1 MRRPAVFAILMA
13 AAACLGPAPLAAGE
27 DAVLREGLVLKL
39 PRSFQRSVLAV
50 DPVEAA
56 LAAGVWRAPRLGD
69 KIVFAASEA
78 AAWEALRA
86 DDKGWFEGLADA
98 YVYLRV
104 TSRGERTVL
113 LDGQGDAY
121 VFVNGEPRM
130 GAKYAV
136 KDVYESWEPRFDY
149 GQIPVR
155 LRKGD
160 NHFLFR
166 CNRGR
171 LKAVLSDP
179 PAPLLF
185 NGRDVTLPDALTGEP
200 FEAWGAVVVM
210 NASGETRRGLTVTA
224 AGPGLETVAT
234 AIGDL
239 SPYRVRKVAFRM
251 KGEAPSEAGK
261 TSVIL
266 TLGSA
271 GAGPAAAPSLELPLE
286 RKTPRQNHRRTFL
299 SSIDGSV
306 QYYAVNPAQAP
317 GDGAKPGLV
326 LSVHGAS
333 VEAIN
338 QSGAYAAKSWTSV
351 VAPTNRRPYGFDWED
366 WGRLDALEAMD
377 DYRARYPVDENR
389 IYLTG
394 HSMGGH
400 GAWILGVLFPDRFAA
415 VGPSAGWIS
424 FKTYA
429 SRQKEEGR
437 SAAEKIASRPLLQGD
452 TQALAGNLSGLG
464 VYILHGDQDES
475 VPVAQARQ
483 MAETLAGFHKDFVY
497 HEEKGAGHWWDKS
510 DEPGT
515 DCVDWAPLFDF
526 FARHA
531 RPPAGT
537 VREVVFTTAN
547 PGVSASRHWA
557 RIEAQA
563 VPLTASSIRLRVEPG
578 ARRFAGTTENV
589 ARLALDV
596 AMMGRP
602 EQVTV
607 DLDGQSLPAAPRG
620 GTLWLYRTAEKWT
633 AGDPPSPALKGPRR
647 NGPFKDAFRNR
658 MLFVFGTTG
667 NAEENAWAY
676 AKARFDAEMFQYQGN
691 GSVELRADREL
702 DPAAEPDRNIIL
714 YGNAA
719 TNAAW
724 KALLADSPVQVG
736 RGFIQAGPERIAGR
750 DLAALFLRPRP
761 GSETA
766 CVGVVTGTGIA
777 GLRLTNARPYLL
789 AGYALPDLAVFDS
802 RVGTPAGGGLRLAG
816 FFGPD
821 WGWAGG
827 DFARD

>member
-1 MRRPAVFAILMA
+1 MRRLARLALLA
-13 AAACLGPAPLAAGE
+13 AAVACLAPGGLEAA
-27 DAVLREGLVLKL
+27 DDIVLREALVLKL

-56 LAAGVWRAPRLGD
+56 LAAGSWRAPRPGD
-69 KIVFAASEA
+69 KVAFGASETA
-78 AAWEALRA
+78 FWETQRA
-86 DDKGWFEGLADA
+86 DDKGWFAGLGDA
-98 YVYLRV
+98 YVYIRAAS
-104 TSRGERTVL
+104 TRPRTAI

-136 KDVYESWEPRFDY
+136 KDAYESWEPRFDY
-149 GQIPVR
+149 GQVPVP
-155 LRKGD
+155 LRQGD

-171 LKAVLSDP
+171 FKAVLADP
-179 PAPLLF
+179 PAGLLF
-185 NGRDVTLPDALTGEP
+185 NGRDATLPDILTGAP

-210 NASGETRRGLTVTA
+210 NASGETRRGLSITA
-224 AGPGLETVAT
+224 SGPGLEAVSTP
-234 AIGDL
+234 IGEL
-239 SPYRVRKVAFRM
+239 QAHRVRKVAFRM
-251 KGEAPSEAGK
+251 KGEAAAEPGPGSI
-261 TSVIL
+261 VL
-266 TLGSA
+266 TLGPMA
-271 GAGPAAAPSLELPLE
+271 GTPPLELPLE
-286 RKTPRQNHRRTFL
+286 RKSPRQNHRRTFL

-306 QYYAVNPAQAP
+306 QYYAVQPAQ
-317 GDGAKPGLV
+317 GEGEGFRPGLV

-338 QSGAYAAKSWTSV
+338 QSGSYAAKSWTSV

-366 WGRLDALEAMD
+366 WGRLDALEVLD
-377 DYRARYPVDENR
+377 DYKAREPVDESR
-389 IYLTG
+389 VYLTG

-400 GAWILGVLFPDRFAA
+400 GAWILGALFPDRFAA

-437 SAAEKIASRPLLQGD
+437 TEAEKLASRPLLQGD
-452 TQALAGNLSGLG
+452 TLALARNLAGLG
-464 VYILHGDQDES
+464 VYILHGDKDES

-483 MAETLAGFHKDFVY
+483 MAEALAGFHKDFVY
-497 HEEKGAGHWWDKS
+497 HEEKDASHWWDKS

-537 VREVVFTTAN
+537 ARDVEFTTPN
-547 PGVSASRHWA
+547 PGLTSSRHWA
-557 RIEAQA
+557 RVEAQI
-563 VPLTASSIRLRVEPG
+563 VPLTASSVRLRVDPG
-578 ARRFAGTTENV
+578 ARRFSGATDNV
-589 ARLALDV
+589 ARLALDLSV
-596 AMMGRP
+596 LSGSGAL
-602 EQVTV
+602 TV
-607 DLDGQSLPAAPRG
+607 ELDGQSLKAEPRD
-620 GTLWLYRTAEKWT
+620 GTLWLYRDGQAWSSGE
-633 AGDPPSPALKGPRR
+633 APSPGLKGPRR
-647 NGPFKDAFRNR
+647 NGPFKDAFRHR
-658 MLFVFGTTG
+658 MMFVYGTAG
-667 NAEENAWAY
+667 SGEENAWAY

-691 GSVELRADREL
+691 GSVELRADR
-702 DPAAEPDRNIIL
+702 DFDAAAEPDRAVIL

-736 RGFIQAGPERIAGR
+736 RGYVQAGPEKITGR

-761 GSETA
+761 GSATA
-766 CVGVVTGTGIA
+766 CVGVVSGTGLP
-777 GLRLTNARPYLL
+777 GMRLTNARPYLL
-789 AGYALPDLAVFDS
+789 AGYALPDLVVFDS
-802 RVGTPAGGGLRLAG
+802 GRGRPDGGGLRLAG

-821 WGWAGG
+821 WGWRGG
-827 DFARD
+827 EFARCN

>member
-1 MRRPAVFAILMA
+1 MRRPALLALLIA
-13 AAACLGPAPLAAGE
+13 AVAGLAAGPLAAA
-27 DAVLREGLVLKL
+27 DDIVLREALVLKM

-56 LAAGVWRAPRLGD
+56 LAAGSWRAPRPGD
-69 KIVFAASEA
+69 RVAFTASESA
-78 AAWEALRA
+78 VWETLRA
-86 DDKGWFEGLADA
+86 DEKGWFGGLGDA
-98 YVYLRV
+98 YVHVRV
-104 TSRGERTVL
+104 ASPRARTAI

-149 GQIPVR
+149 GQVPIP
-155 LRKGD
+155 LRQGD
-160 NHFLFR
+160 NQFLFR

-171 LKAVLSDP
+171 FKAILSDP
-179 PAPLLF
+179 PASLLL
-185 NGRDVTLPDALTGEP
+185 NGRDATLPDILTGEP
-200 FEAWGAVVVM
+200 FEAWGAIVVM

-224 AGPGLETVAT
+224 SGPGLETITT

-239 SPYRVRKVAFRM
+239 QPHRVRKVPFRM
-251 KGEAPSEAGK
+251 RGEVSAEPGQA
-261 TSVIL
+261 SVVL
-266 TLGSA
+266 TLGPA
-271 GAGPAAAPSLELPLE
+271 GGSPSLNLPLE
-286 RKTPRQNHRRTFL
+286 RKSPRQNHRRTFL

-306 QYYAVNPAQAP
+306 QYYAIQPAQGA
-317 GDGAKPGLV
+317 GDGFRPGLV

-338 QSGAYAAKSWTSV
+338 QSGAYAAKSWTSI

-366 WGRLDALEAMD
+366 WGRLDALEVMD
-377 DYRARYPVDENR
+377 DYKARYPVDESR
-389 IYLTG
+389 VYLTG

-415 VGPSAGWIS
+415 VGPSAGWLS

-429 SRQKEEGR
+429 SRQKDEGR
-437 SAAEKIASRPLLQGD
+437 TPAEKLAARPLLQSD
-452 TQALAGNLSGLG
+452 TLALIRNLAGLG
-464 VYILHGDQDES
+464 VYILHGDKDES

-483 MAETLAGFHKDFVY
+483 MSEALAGFHKDFAY
-497 HEEKGAGHWWDKS
+497 HEEKDASHWWDRS

-537 VREVVFTTAN
+537 VRDVAFTTPN
-547 PGVSASRHWA
+547 PGLTSTRHWA

-563 VPLTASSIRLRVEPG
+563 VPLTASSVRLRVDPG

-596 AMMGRP
+596 SMMGAP
-602 EQVTV
+602 AVVAV
-607 DLDGQSLPAAPRG
+607 DIDGQSLKAEPRD
-620 GTLWLYRTAEKWT
+620 GTLWLYRTGEAWS
-633 AGDPPSPALKGPRR
+633 AGEAPSPALKGPRR

-658 MLFVFGTTG
+658 MLFVYGTG
-667 NAEENAWAY
+667 GSPEEKAWAY

-691 GSVELRADREL
+691 GSVELRADRDF
-702 DPAAEPDRNIIL
+702 DPAAEPDRSVIL

-719 TNAAW
+719 THAAW

-736 RGFIQAGPERIAGR
+736 RGFVQAGPERITGR
-750 DLAALFLRPRP
+750 DLAVLFLRPRP
-761 GSETA
+761 GSATA
-766 CVGVVTGTGIA
+766 CVGVVSGTGPQ
-777 GLRLTNARPYLL
+777 GMRLTNARPYLL
-789 AGYALPDLAVFDS
+789 AGYALPDLVVFDS
-802 RVGTPAGGGLRLAG
+802 GRGRPEGGGLRLAG
-816 FFGPD
+816 FFGAD

-827 DFARD
+827 EFARGE